1 MSLTT
6 LSSTSTPSHLIKLA
20 SGEYTA
26 ASVAADPR
34 DAIKLALVKEK
45 DGNYVTAPVAPDSGS
60 SQSSSRVL
68 FILPSLKMGGA

>member
-1 MSLTT
+1 MSLTI
-6 LSSTSTPSHLIKLA
+6 SSPTNTSAQLTKLT

-45 DGNYVTAPVAPDSGS
+45 DGNFATAPVAPDAGS
-60 SQSSSRVL
+60 SQSSPRVL
-68 FILPSLKMGGA
+68 FTLPSLKMGGA